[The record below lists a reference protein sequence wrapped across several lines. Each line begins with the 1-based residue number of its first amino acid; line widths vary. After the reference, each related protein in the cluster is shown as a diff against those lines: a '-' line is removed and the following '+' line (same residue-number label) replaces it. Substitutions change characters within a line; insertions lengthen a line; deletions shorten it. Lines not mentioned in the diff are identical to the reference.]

1 MSFLTY
7 PKKDTFAFE
16 QIYNYFGGCN
26 CRWCKDRSAIEIG
39 AGDKGVQ
46 LHHWQMMLDEVE
58 KFNQL
63 EGEVRINYLRTRI
76 ENALKNLDSIS
87 KDIMGSQKNTDYY
100 KLLKNLKKVV

>member
-7 PKKDTFAFE
+7 HKKDTFAFE